1 MIDDMPAAL
10 PAILEIPGN
19 QAVYASLKQLLETG
33 SAIAFLG
40 AGTSVPLYPLWPEL
54 IANLA
59 HEPVLRGLATE
70 ADEQYWL
77 RPGAKPLQTA
87 SQIRAKLG
95 DAFYHTFLYETFHR
109 LHCLEPELP
118 GQPLG
123 ERRHL

>member
-19 QAVYASLKQLLETG
+19 QAVYDSLKQLLETG

-54 IANLA
+54 IAKLA

-70 ADEQYWL
+70 ADAQYWL
-77 RPGAKPLQTA
+77 RPGPNPLPTA
-87 SQIRAKLG
+87 PPIRAKLA
-95 DAFYHTFLYETFHR
+95 DPFCNTFL
-109 LHCLEPELP
+109 
-118 GQPLG
+118 
-123 ERRHL
+123 